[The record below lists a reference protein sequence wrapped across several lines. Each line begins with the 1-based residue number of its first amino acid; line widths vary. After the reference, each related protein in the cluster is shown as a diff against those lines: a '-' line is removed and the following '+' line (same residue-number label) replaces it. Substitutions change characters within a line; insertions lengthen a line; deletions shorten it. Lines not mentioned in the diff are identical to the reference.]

1 MSSQTIE
8 QFTSKNNFFREPVVP
23 HRNDCWDYYQIIK
36 HPMDFGTIRNKIKK
50 GDYHHPDEYRI
61 DMNLVFQN
69 AMTYNPVWCSSP
81 LSSV

>member
-1 MSSQTIE
+1 
-8 QFTSKNNFFREPVVP
+8 
-23 HRNDCWDYYQIIK
+23 
-36 HPMDFGTIRNKIKK
+36 MDFGTIRNKIKK